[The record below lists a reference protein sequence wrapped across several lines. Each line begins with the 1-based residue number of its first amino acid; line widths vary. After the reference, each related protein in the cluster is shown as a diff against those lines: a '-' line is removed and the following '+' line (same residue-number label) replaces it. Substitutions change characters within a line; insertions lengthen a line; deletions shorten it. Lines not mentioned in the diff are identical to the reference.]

1 MYTLYTGQLL
11 FIGKNDDETVE
22 MIIGKDI
29 EKALKTDI
37 DDEMIR
43 EVLQDML
50 QRDPV
55 NRKTANALLA
65 HAWFSQEDT

>member
-50 QRDPV
+50 
-55 NRKTANALLA
+55 
-65 HAWFSQEDT
+65 